1 MRFFIYFDYMKKLL
15 IFLSAIFSV
24 SLWFSFAANPSIVNY
39 SYEIAWDDVK
49 IYWTDISDWW
59 TIDINVQNP
68 TTQDRLHF
76 GTAKMSDQVFVYPRQ
91 REWEQ
96 KIWMIPG
103 DGWDE
108 VTFTIEWDTPETTI
122 SPTATRTVI
131 PAVPK
136 TGPSGNIIWIIIA
149 TFVIFGG
156 YIYIK
161 KRADI

>member
-1 MRFFIYFDYMKKLL
+1 MAVRFFIYFDYMKKLL
-15 IFLSAIFSV
+15 IFLSAIFSI
-24 SLWFSFAANPSIVNY
+24 SLWFSFAANPSILNQT
-39 SYEIAWDDVK
+39 YEIAWDDVK

-59 TIDINVQNP
+59 TVDINVQNP
-68 TTQDRLHF
+68 TTQDWLHF
-76 GTAKMSDQVFVYPRQ
+76 GTVKMSDQVFVYTKQ

-96 KIWMIPG
+96 NIWMIP
-103 DGWDE
+103 DDWWDE
-108 VTFTIEWDTPETTI
+108 LKFTIGWSTPN
-122 SPTATRTVI
+122 PNANRTVI

>member
-1 MRFFIYFDYMKKLL
+1 
-15 IFLSAIFSV
+15 
-24 SLWFSFAANPSIVNY
+24 
-39 SYEIAWDDVK
+39 
-49 IYWTDISDWW
+49 
-59 TIDINVQNP
+59 
-68 TTQDRLHF
+68 
-76 GTAKMSDQVFVYPRQ
+76 MSDQVFVYPKQ

-108 VTFTIEWDTPETTI
+108 VTFTIEWETSETII

-136 TGPSGNIIWIIIA
+136 TWPSGNIIWIIIA

>member
-1 MRFFIYFDYMKKLL
+1 MKKLY

-24 SLWFSFAANPSIVNY
+24 FLWFSFAANPSIINY
-39 SYEIAWDDVK
+39 SYTTAWNDVT
-49 IYWTDISDWW
+49 IYWTDVSDWW
-59 TIDINVQNP
+59 YIDINVQNP
-68 TTQDRLHF
+68 ITQDWLHF
-76 GTAKMSDQVFVYPRQ
+76 GTVKFSDEKFTYTKQ

-103 DGWDE
+103 NWWDE
-108 VTFTIEWDTPETTI
+108 VKFTIEWDTTKAEVTPV
-122 SPTATRTVI
+122 ANRTVI

-136 TGPSGNIIWIIIA
+136 TGPNGGIIWIIIA
-149 TFVIFGG
+149 TFIIFGW

>member
-1 MRFFIYFDYMKKLL
+1 MRFFIYVDYMKKLF
-15 IFLSAIFSV
+15 IFLSAICSI
-24 SLWFSFAANPSIVNY
+24 SLWFSFAAHPSIINH
-39 SYEIAWDDVK
+39 SYEIAWNDVK
-49 IYWTDISDWW
+49 IYWTDVSGWW
-59 TIDINVQNP
+59 TVDINVQNP
-68 TTQDRLHF
+68 ETQDWLHF
-76 GTAKMSDQVFVYPRQ
+76 GTVKMSDQVFVYPKQ

-103 DGWDE
+103 DGWEE
-108 VTFTIEWDTPETTI
+108 VQFTIEWAIVPN
-122 SPTATRTVI
+122 PNANRTVI

>member
-1 MRFFIYFDYMKKLL
+1 MKKLS

-24 SLWFSFAANPSIVNY
+24 FIWVSFAASPSIVSY
-39 SYEIAWDDVK
+39 SYTTEWNDVK
-49 IYWTDISDWW
+49 IFWTDVSNWW
-59 TIDINVQNP
+59 DIDINVQNP

-76 GTAKMSDQVFVYPRQ
+76 GTVKMSDETFVYTKQ
-91 REWEQ
+91 WEWDQ

-103 DGWDE
+103 DGWE
-108 VTFTIEWDTPETTI
+108 EIRFTIEWESTAAPAEATVE
-122 SPTATRTVI
+122 PTANRTVI

-136 TGPSGNIIWIIIA
+136 TGPDGNIIWIIIA
-149 TFVIFGG
+149 AFVVFGW